1 MIASVGVVAMASVFA
16 GMSWFLSCLT
26 FFIKHYELNE
36 NTDAQ
41 TSYLGVES
49 PNPEASSPVRGG
61 PHTAELPASCL

>member
-49 PNPEASSPVRGG
+49 PNPEVHTLQSCQ
-61 PHTAELPASCL
+61 PHVYSGS